1 MISMFEM
8 DTHQRSLNSKEPIFI
23 ILFLLTDRHI
33 PLPRM
38 IAGGEYNFFR
48 TKRGRLFEGG
58 RLFEEEDYFPFYPF
72 SIMFHFPFGLRVVP
86 IFPQG

>member
-8 DTHQRSLNSKEPIFI
+8 DTRQGSLKSKEPIFI

-33 PLPRM
+33 PFPRM

-48 TKRGRLFEGG
+48 TKRGRLFE
-58 RLFEEEDYFPFYPF
+58 EEDYFPFYPF
-72 SIMFHFPFGLRVVP
+72 SIMFHFLFGLRVVP